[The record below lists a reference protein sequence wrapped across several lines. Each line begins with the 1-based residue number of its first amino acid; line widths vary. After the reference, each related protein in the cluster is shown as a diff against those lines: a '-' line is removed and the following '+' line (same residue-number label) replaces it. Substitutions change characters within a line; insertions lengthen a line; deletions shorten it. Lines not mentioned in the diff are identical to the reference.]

1 MPPDASFESSVGFL
15 RSQLGVLATR
25 SWADVLAERDPT
37 PHHLAIALTIRT
49 LWKHAKSSTA

>member
-25 SWADVLAERDPT
+25 SWADERDPT